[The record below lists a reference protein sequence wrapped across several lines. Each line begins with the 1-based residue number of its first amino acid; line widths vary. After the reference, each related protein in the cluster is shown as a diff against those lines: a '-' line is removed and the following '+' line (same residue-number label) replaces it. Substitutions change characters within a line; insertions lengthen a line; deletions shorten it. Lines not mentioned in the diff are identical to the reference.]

1 MKIKGVKM
9 NFAIRK
15 FQDDLVDL
23 INANSD
29 IPIEARLVALELVT
43 SNVQKMA
50 DDAIISE
57 MSEKEEQCKNPIP
70 E

>member
-1 MKIKGVKM
+1 M
-9 NFAIRK
+9 NYKLRK

-23 INANSD
+23 VNSYSD
-29 IPIEARLVALELVT
+29 LPWEARLVVLELVVT
-43 SNVQKMA
+43 NVQKVS
-50 DDAIISE
+50 DETIIAE